1 MAALNKLVEKEVD
14 TDERREMLANV
25 GLVMPQLETTLARF
39 EEAGLGKYVLP
50 EVQKKYM
57 LRLGKLAGKIN
68 EERVLAIEA
77 ERSREDA
84 DQAAANLADARGQNA
99 SEEELEIARL
109 EVEAAEVT
117 AIKAQ
122 TRLTLS
128 RKSRLTQMNVPALK
142 RLRLWRLFFRDDEL
156 EVNSSVVRHRFCH
169 FLGGEMHTGRHP
181 EPSSVAQGKSATKM
195 TQEQCK
201 VQCQRFGMKRM
212 GEEFKDITRPQ
223 ECAAKCEEA
232 WAPRMLRAD
241 AGPVAT
247 VMELRKT
254 KELGIHAV
262 ARCSIHPDDLII
274 SEQALL
280 RLPPPSAEAQRLL
293 RGFGELGGFLA
304 PALCAPWATT
314 SAEQREA
321 CLQLFYAHPGS
332 EKRSQGT
339 HLAAC
344 AELLRCWAPLKH
356 SNWTPEELL
365 HFLHIVDL
373 NIHKDDERPQN
384 SEFTG
389 IFVFGSKFSHS
400 CAPNAAWSFD
410 REGRLQ
416 YRALCPIAEGDVLTF
431 SYVGNGMNLITST
444 LLRRERLSAL
454 CFGDP
459 SSAREDAERLW
470 QLRQKAAAVLSKNH
484 WTWFLATFAWLQK
497 CLLCLRNAPIVAFSE
512 RDLCTASTEAAR
524 WLESAAP
531 ENMEQRLCALF
542 LAARLAQHLG
552 TLTLPI
558 GQTFGCVVYA

>member
-1 MAALNKLVEKEVD
+1 MALCDGSVPNG
-14 TDERREMLANV
+14 ER
-25 GLVMPQLETTLARF
+25 F
-39 EEAGLGKYVLP
+39 
-50 EVQKKYM
+50 
-57 LRLGKLAGKIN
+57 
-68 EERVLAIEA
+68 
-77 ERSREDA
+77 
-84 DQAAANLADARGQNA
+84 
-99 SEEELEIARL
+99 
-109 EVEAAEVT
+109 
-117 AIKAQ
+117 
-122 TRLTLS
+122 
-128 RKSRLTQMNVPALK
+128 
-142 RLRLWRLFFRDDEL
+142 
-156 EVNSSVVRHRFCH
+156 
-169 FLGGEMHTGRHP
+169 
-181 EPSSVAQGKSATKM
+181 
-195 TQEQCK
+195 
-201 VQCQRFGMKRM
+201 
-212 GEEFKDITRPQ
+212 
-223 ECAAKCEEA
+223 EA

-454 CFGDP
+454 CFVCSCARCQGADMSRRLPCPQCGGSCYPSYPQVDDATLAGSSRDLIQDANIWKCESCKADVKASDLPLEAEEELTELVPRFMQGDP